1 MVNLIT
7 FGVSGVLTVVVSLI
21 CIVLLVLTIVFGII
35 RAIKKKFKKTF
46 IILLIV
52 TILLGII
59 DFFTINNLIKN
70 FNEIDISND
79 ERINIK
85 QEDGKIILSD
95 NPVEQFFMSDDKKAG
110 IICNDIMN
118 RVETKDYETIKGVFS
133 KDMINNVKNLDEGI
147 NELIN
152 ISNEGITNV
161 ESQMNGSETH
171 WNSGQHRKTYRFSC
185 DITTNNAKYSIGF
198 EYDYEN
204 PFNNE
209 RLGVNRMVILD
220 ENRSILVL
228 VDNEGINKG
237 Y

>member
-1 MVNLIT
+1 MDLIT
-7 FGVSGVLTVVVSLI
+7 FGISGILTVVVSFISIILLI
-21 CIVLLVLTIVFGII
+21 LTIVFGII

-52 TILLGII
+52 TILLGIV

-70 FNEIDISND
+70 FIEISINND
-79 ERINIK
+79 ENIEIRQDDSK
-85 QEDGKIILSD
+85 VILTD
-95 NPVEQFFMSDDKKAG
+95 NPIEQLFMSDDKKIE

-118 RVETKDYETIKGVFS
+118 KIETKDYETIKSIFS
-133 KDMINNVKNLDEGI
+133 KDAINNIENLDEGI

-152 ISNEGITNV
+152 ISNEDIIYFK
-161 ESQMNGSETH
+161 SQSNGSETH
-171 WNSGQHRKTYRFSC
+171 WDRGQHRKTYRFSI
-185 DITTNNAKYSIGF
+185 DITTNSRTYAIGF

-209 RLGVNRMVILD
+209 TLGVNRMVILD
-220 ENRSILVL
+220 ENRNVLIL
-228 VDNEGINKG
+228 VDNEKINKG